1 MLNSVFAGVLQG
13 ANDSQMGPN
22 TVTGHLSVI
31 YTVEC
36 QINFILRLIEPLI
49 KSKQGSRSLLIS
61 QPKTNIVD
69 VKSEA
74 AKNDS
79 TWMQKEL
86 RKLVWASGCT
96 NWALDPKTGMNIAMY
111 PGYQFTFWWRS
122 VFIPGKDFEYVD
134 EKGQHKSFTVGGWKN
149 LRSAVSTVVVL
160 AVLAGGAMSLRR
172 TGRLN
177 EIERAARASLAT
189 IAKHGQQLLRN

>member
-1 MLNSVFAGVLQG
+1 MENRCKQHANNMVFR
-13 ANDSQMGPN
+13 GPN

-49 KSKQGSRSLLIS
+49 KSKQSGRSLLS
-61 QPKTNIVD
+61 SAPKTNIVD

-79 TWMQKEL
+79 SWMQKEL

-96 NWALDPKTGMNIAMY
+96 NWALDPNTGMNIAMY

-122 VFIPGKDFEYVD
+122 VFIPGKDFEYGD
-134 EKGQHKSFTVGGWKN
+134 EKGQRKSFTVGGWKS
-149 LRSAVSTVVVL
+149 LRSALSTTVVVAAL
-160 AVLAGGAMSLRR
+160 VGGAMSMRR
-172 TGRLN
+172 TGRLDDL
-177 EIERAARASLAT
+177 ERVVRSGLAT
-189 IAKHGQQLLRN
+189 AVKQGQQLLKN